1 MGPTGS
7 RAGGLCLACAGV
19 GLGALLCATS
29 ALAQTAGSRNAAPA
43 QVRPAGATRVAA
55 SRSVGDSRRLFCVL
69 IGGMDSD
76 PTAEQLAG
84 TARRDQG
91 NSGLYRLREDL
102 HAADVVAEYFN
113 WNGTRAGQLADPQPP
128 HTRAI
133 VDCLRAHGRQAPRDR
148 LAIVG
153 NSWGGHT
160 AYEVARTLATSD
172 HPLALDL
179 VVFLDPSSTG
189 RALVP
194 PRTRPV
200 TINRSVNYY
209 TRNRFVWGPLKIAEN
224 HDNIDLGDPTTG
236 YLRPDGPP
244 YQSPFDFPAHVAA
257 EWDEQIHADIRQ
269 RLLQLC
275 E

>member
-1 MGPTGS
+1 MVCLGS
-7 RAGGLCLACAGV
+7 TLAGTTVA
-19 GLGALLCATS
+19 LGQVL
-29 ALAQTAGSRNAAPA
+29 PA
-43 QVRPAGATRVAA
+43 EAVRPARQGPSAA
-55 SRSVGDSRRLFCVL
+55 SRRLFCVL

-76 PTAEQLAG
+76 PTPEQLAG

-91 NSGLYRLREDL
+91 NSGLYRLRADL
-102 HAADVVAEYFN
+102 QESDVEAVYFN
-113 WNGTRAGQLADPQPP
+113 WNGTRAGELAHPQPP
-128 HTRAI
+128 HARAI
-133 VDCLRAHGRQAPRDR
+133 VDCLREHGRESPRDR
-148 LAIVG
+148 LAVVG

-160 AYEVARTLATSD
+160 AYEVARTLAASD
-172 HPLALDL
+172 RPLALDL

-194 PRTRPV
+194 PRNRPI

-224 HDNIDLGDPTTG
+224 HDNIDLGDPSTG
-236 YLRPDGPP
+236 YLRPDGAK

-257 EWDEQIHADIRQ
+257 EWDERIHSDIRR
-269 RLLQLC
+269 RLMELC